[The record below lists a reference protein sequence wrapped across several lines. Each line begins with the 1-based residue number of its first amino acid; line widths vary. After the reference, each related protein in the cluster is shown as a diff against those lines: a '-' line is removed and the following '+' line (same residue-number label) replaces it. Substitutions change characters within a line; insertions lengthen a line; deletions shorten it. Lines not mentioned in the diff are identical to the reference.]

1 MVTIKSWVFNDSNEV
16 LSKQLQKSKPKPRF
30 IRYQPWN
37 TKMYPVWRKGD
48 PRYRSSWTGGEVKFD
63 VRNDAPTLSGAKV
76 TFTIDI
82 IIPENQLVLSN
93 GEVVWGKYCFV
104 NGTQHQKGESVY
116 PQEFIDEQDAVFP
129 DGSPL
134 NNCENQKPLYVFVWK
149 TCGKYWQVC
158 DGLSSSLEISTQGI
172 PLGSYV
178 MDVVI
183 YQYRKK
189 DKFIPIGYA
198 STQYCITDQ
207 IPFDVTLTQVN
218 DKDEGDQTFTQNHP
232 IAFAIAVHDPSSYLS
247 NSDITFNWDFGDAS
261 GTVISKEPTVTHT
274 YTKTGFFKPHVV
286 VQAAMPNMSCSTP
299 PNPPPATF
307 ANADF
312 FISEGHAGSV
322 RLISTERAYKD
333 TTESMKHFG
342 SINAEMKTS
351 SQLDTN
357 GVRNIEAIF
366 QDTIVMKKQ
375 QPPNSDQDCVVYRY
389 GFFSTQ
395 ITVVEGIKEVKIIQ
409 KDGAFLQQNAVDFI
423 ISCQGSLPTDICTV
437 ISDCI
442 SPGKTICSAVGALP
456 ECMHVLRHVFHD
468 SGIFCINVSMSNDVS
483 LAVTSTRVNVNTGSR
498 FFITG
503 IVAIVLGVL
512 MVALAI
518 GTFAYKHQK
527 LYQPLSEFSTTGI
540 TCSMPSL
547 LWTLVKQQAAPKH
560 SVLLQQV

>member
-1 MVTIKSWVFNDSNEV
+1 
-16 LSKQLQKSKPKPRF
+16 
-30 IRYQPWN
+30 
-37 TKMYPVWRKGD
+37 MYPVWKKGD

-63 VRNDAPTLSGAKV
+63 VRSDAPTLSGAKV

-82 IIPENQLVLSN
+82 IIPENQLVLPN

-232 IAFAIAVHDPSSYLS
+232 IAFSIAVHDPSSYLS

-299 PNPPPATF
+299 PNPPAATF

-322 RLISTERAYKD
+322 RLISTERSYKD
-333 TTESMKHFG
+333 TTESMEHFG

-357 GVRNIEAIF
+357 EGLMDLLIIFVQKYMRNIEDIF
-366 QDTIVMKKQ
+366 QDTTVMKKQ

-395 ITVVEGIKEVKIIQ
+395 ITVV
-409 KDGAFLQQNAVDFI
+409 
-423 ISCQGSLPTDICTV
+423 
-437 ISDCI
+437 
-442 SPGKTICSAVGALP
+442 GKTICSAVGALP

-527 LYQPLSEFSTTGI
+527 LYQPLSEFSATGI
-540 TCSMPSL
+540 TCLMPSL
-547 LWTLVKQQAAPKH
+547 LWNLVKQQAAPKH